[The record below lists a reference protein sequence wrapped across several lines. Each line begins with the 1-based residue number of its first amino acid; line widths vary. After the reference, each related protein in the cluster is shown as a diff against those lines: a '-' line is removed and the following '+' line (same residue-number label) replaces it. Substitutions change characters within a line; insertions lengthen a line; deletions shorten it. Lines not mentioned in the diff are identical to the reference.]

1 MPEVQDYLRLASE
14 ADDLAAA
21 ATSMPNP
28 ELAASYRALADSYH
42 RLARFRNGLSAY
54 LVVNGNGRD
63 S

>member
-1 MPEVQDYLRLASE
+1 MPEMQDYLRLASE
-14 ADDLAAA
+14 ADDSAVV
-21 ATSMPNP
+21 ATAMPDP

-54 LVVNGNGRD
+54 LIVGGHERD